1 MSGLKNI
8 RFKKA
13 YRLWPICLLF
23 YLLFAVNDIFAYEL
37 DNGYLNNLIE
47 VSDSKQLFE
56 RRYWDILIH
65 YKPVANGKEST
76 VDDPRFFLAVDG
88 KKNPRAEMISMLES
102 LFTPSTNHNNHPRC
116 RFPAR
121 YSWLKE
127 KLNIDEGKLPPV
139 NCNNL
144 KETLEKF
151 NPRKAVLIYP
161 SARLQGPGAMFGH
174 TLIRIDGNDNN
185 HLLSYAVNYAALTSH
200 INNNFFSYVY
210 NGISGGF
217 KGYYSL
223 MPYYLKIK
231 EYNDIEER
239 DIWEIQLNLND
250 EEVKR
255 MFLHIIEL
263 SNIHSDYHFFSE
275 NCAFNLLFLLEAAR
289 PSLRLTEQYWNRF
302 SFWVIPLD
310 TIEEIQKAGVIS
322 QIKYRPALATQINK
336 YSSFHSKKVQQLAF
350 DVSREYL
357 APHSLNDII
366 ELPVDDKIKTLHIA
380 SLLVQYRYSRME
392 LGQKE
397 YQRLYLDVIAEKNKM
412 TSIFPVEKESIV
424 MPPTPNEGHLPGRV
438 SLGGGYAID
447 SFFTEIGW
455 RPAYHDIDDPLTG
468 HKNGVQLN
476 LLDIKGRYYQ
486 KNNTISLQK
495 LRLLDIISLAPQTTF
510 FKPLSWKLN
519 TGLEQQ
525 ILRDGD
531 EHLVYRINGGSGVAF
546 NNKLTGITYGM
557 IDVDFIA
564 GDQLEKKV
572 NLAIGLSV
580 STVKQIEKWW
590 QVNFQIQWMYY
601 GLSEDFAFYRGDLV
615 QTFRLARNEAI
626 TLKTAIYLSPERVR
640 PEINIT
646 WNYYF

>member
-8 RFKKA
+8 RIKA
-13 YRLWPICLLF
+13 YRLWPICLF
-23 YLLFAVNDIFAYEL
+23 SCLLFAANGVFAYEL
-37 DNGYLNNLIE
+37 DNVYLNDLIE
-47 VSDSKQLFE
+47 ASDSKQLFKQ
-56 RRYWDILIH
+56 RYWNILIH

-76 VDDPRFFLAVDG
+76 IDDPSFFLAVDG

-102 LFTPSTNHNNHPRC
+102 LFVPSTNADNHPRC

-127 KLNIDEGKLPPV
+127 KLHIDEGKLPSI
-139 NCNNL
+139 NCNKL
-144 KETLEKF
+144 KKTLEKF

-174 TLIRIDGNDNN
+174 TLIRIDGSDNN
-185 HLLSYAVNYAALTSH
+185 CLLSYAVNYAALTSRM
-200 INNNFFSYVY
+200 NNNFFSYAY

-223 MPYYLKIK
+223 KPYYLKIK

-239 DIWEIQLNLND
+239 DIWEFQLNLND
-250 EEVKR
+250 EEVRR
-255 MFLHIIEL
+255 MFLHVIEL
-263 SNIHSDYHFFSE
+263 SNIYSNYHFFGE

-302 SFWVIPLD
+302 SFWVIPSD
-310 TIEEIQKAGVIS
+310 TIEVIQKADVIS
-322 QIKYRPALATQINK
+322 QIKYRPALATQINN

-350 DVSREYL
+350 DVSRKYF
-357 APHSLNDII
+357 APHSLNDVA
-366 ELPVDDKIKTLHIA
+366 ELSVNDKNKILHIA

-392 LGQKE
+392 LDQNE
-397 YQRLYLDVIAEKNKM
+397 YQKLYLDIIGEKNKM
-412 TSIFPVEKESIV
+412 THRFPEEEETIAI
-424 MPPTPNEGHLPGRV
+424 PPPPNEGHLPGRT
-438 SLGGGYAID
+438 SLGGGYAND
-447 SFFTEIGW
+447 SFFSEIGW

-468 HKNGVQLN
+468 HKKGVQLN

-486 KNNTISLQK
+486 KNNTINLQR

-510 FKPLSWKLN
+510 IKPLSWKLN

-531 EHLVYRINGGSGVAF
+531 EHFIYRINGGSGVAF
-546 NNKLTGITYGM
+546 SNKLTGITYGM

-572 NLAIGLSV
+572 DLAIGLSAG
-580 STVKQIEKWW
+580 TIKQIKKWW
-590 QVNFQIQWMYY
+590 QANFQIQWMYY

-640 PEINIT
+640 PEINIAWT
-646 WNYYF
+646 HFF

>member
-13 YRLWPICLLF
+13 YRLWPICLLSC
-23 YLLFAVNDIFAYEL
+23 LLFANGIFAYEL
-37 DNGYLNNLIE
+37 DNEYLNNLIK
-47 VSDSKQLFE
+47 VSDSKQLFKQ
-56 RRYWDILIH
+56 RYWDILLH
-65 YKPVANGKEST
+65 YKSVANGREST
-76 VDDPRFFLAVDG
+76 IDDPRFFLAVDG

-102 LFTPSTNHNNHPRC
+102 LFTPSINADNHTRC

-127 KLNIDEGKLPPV
+127 KLNIDERKLPPID
-139 NCNNL
+139 CKKL
-144 KETLEKF
+144 QETLEKF

-174 TLIRIDGNDNN
+174 TLIRIDGDDNN
-185 HLLSYAVNYAALTSH
+185 YLLSYAVNYSALTSH
-200 INNNFFSYVY
+200 NNNNLFSYVY

-239 DIWEIQLNLND
+239 DIWEIQLNFND
-250 EEVKR
+250 EEVRR

-263 SNIHSDYHFFSE
+263 STVYSDYHFFGE

-289 PSLRLTEQYWNRF
+289 PSLRLTEPYWNRI

-310 TIEEIQKAGVIS
+310 TIEVIQKAGVIS
-322 QIKYRPALATQINK
+322 QIGYRRALATRINR
-336 YSSFHSKKVQQLAF
+336 YSSFSSKKVQQLAF

-357 APHSLNDII
+357 APHSLNNMVD
-366 ELPVDDKIKTLHIA
+366 LPVNDKIKILHIA
-380 SLLVQYRYSRME
+380 SLLVQYRYSCME
-392 LGQKE
+392 LDQKE
-397 YQRLYLDVIAEKNKM
+397 YQKLYLDIIAEKNKM
-412 TSIFPVEKESIV
+412 TSIFPEEKESIV

-486 KNNTISLQK
+486 KNNTIRLQR

-572 NLAIGLSV
+572 NLAIGLSAG
-580 STVKQIEKWW
+580 TVKQIEKWW
-590 QVNFQIQWMYY
+590 HVNFQIQWMYY
-601 GLSEDFAFYRGDLV
+601 GLSEDFAFSRGDLV

-626 TLKTAIYLSPERVR
+626 TLKTAISLSPERVR